1 MGLALYSGQ
10 HISLWQ
16 EENFL
21 SLSENQTIFLC
32 ITYALWGTLSETVFK
47 GSKERFFS
55 IIFFFKCKIN
65 LEE

>member
-16 EENFL
+16 QENFFL
-21 SLSENQTIFLC
+21 PEDQTIFLC

-55 IIFFFKCKIN
+55 IIFFSNVKLI
-65 LEE
+65 